1 MAITIPP
8 RVAAIHDLS
17 CIGRCSLTVAIP
29 ILSTL
34 GVQAVPVPTA
44 LLSTQTDGY
53 GDLFFRDLSAEM
65 DEIAAH
71 FDRLNLEFDAVY
83 SGFLGDIRQIEHV
96 KAFIERFGGKL
107 ALVDPVMGDGGA
119 LYQTYTPQLAAGM
132 RELCRHA
139 DIITPNYTEACF
151 LTETPY
157 YPEETFSEDELMARC
172 DAMAEQL
179 CAMGPD
185 RVVITGIYLRG
196 TRRVDRCGD
205 SVVRT
210 LAYDGTGR
218 FVCDRPYLNA
228 HYPGT
233 GDIFASVFLGAL
245 LSGDGFCDAV
255 TRACAFVEHTIRV
268 TREACPDTSF
278 RREGV
283 LLEPC
288 LGWLFE
294 HHS

>member
-53 GDLFFRDLSAEM
+53 GDLFFRDLSEEM

-71 FDRLNLEFDAVY
+71 FDRLDLEFDAVY
-83 SGFLGDIRQIEHV
+83 SGFLGDIRQIERV
-96 KAFIERFGGKL
+96 KSFIERFGGKL
-107 ALVDPVMGDGGA
+107 TLVDPVMGDGGA
-119 LYQTYTPQLAAGM
+119 LYQTYTPELAAGM

-151 LTETPY
+151 LTGTPY

-179 CAMGPD
+179 RAMGPD

-196 TRRVDRCGD
+196 AWKENHYEDGT
-205 SVVRT
+205 VRT
-210 LAYDGTGR
+210 LAYSEAGR
-218 FVCDRPYLNA
+218 FVCDRPHLNA

-233 GDIFASVFLGAL
+233 GDIFASVLLGAM
-245 LSGDGFCDAV
+245 LSGDDFCGAV
-255 TRACAFVEHTIRV
+255 ARACAFVEQTIRV
-268 TREACPDTSF
+268 TRETCPNTSF

-288 LGWLFE
+288 LGWLLQRD
-294 HHS
+294 